1 MSNGG
6 GDGEIEFQAIIF
18 DLDGTLLDTLADIA
32 NSTNAA
38 LSRLGFPVHPVDAYR
53 YFLGDGMDH
62 LVRRA
67 LPEGHHDGKTLGK
80 CNKAILDEYRNRW
93 AENTEPYPGI
103 PELLCELEK
112 RGILIAVL
120 SNKPDAFTKQTIEKF
135 LPDFHFEIVRGAKP
149 SVPVK
154 PDPAA
159 ALQIADELG
168 IPPQRFIYLGDTDT
182 DMQTAVSANM
192 FPAGALWGFRT
203 AEELSASGAKALLK
217 TPQDILILLDTQS
230 ASS

>member
-1 MSNGG
+1 LSNGG
-6 GDGEIEFQAIIF
+6 GSGQIEFQAILF

-38 LSRLGFPVHPVDAYR
+38 LSRLGFPAHPVDAYR

-67 LPEGHHDGKTLGK
+67 LPEGHRDGETLDK
-80 CNKAILDEYRNRW
+80 CSKAALDEYTNRW
-93 AENTEPYPGI
+93 AENTRPYPGI
-103 PELLCELEK
+103 PELLRELERQGVPK
-112 RGILIAVL
+112 VVF
-120 SNKPDAFTKQTIEKF
+120 SNKPDVFTRQTVEKL

-154 PDPAA
+154 PDPTV

-168 IPPQRFIYLGDTDT
+168 IDPQRFIYIGDTDT
-182 DMQTAVSANM
+182 DMRTAVSAGM
-192 FPAGALWGFRT
+192 FPAGAIWGFRT
-203 AEELSASGAKALLK
+203 TEELSASGAKALLE
-217 TPQDILILLDTQS
+217 TPQDVLTLLDTQS

>member
-6 GDGEIEFQAIIF
+6 GFGEIEFQAILF

-38 LSRLGFPVHPVDAYR
+38 LSKLGFGVHPVDAYR

-67 LPEGHHDGKTLGK
+67 LPEGYRDSETLDRCK
-80 CNKAILDEYRNRW
+80 RAALDEYKNRW
-93 AENTEPYPGI
+93 AENTRPYPGI
-103 PELLCELEK
+103 SELLRELER
-112 RGILIAVL
+112 RGVPKVVF
-120 SNKPDAFTKQTIEKF
+120 SNKPDVFTRQTVEKL
-135 LPDFHFEIVRGAKP
+135 LPDFHFKIVRGAST

-154 PDPAA
+154 PDPTV
-159 ALQIADELG
+159 ALQIADKLG
-168 IPPQRFIYLGDTDT
+168 IAPQRFIYLGDTDT
-182 DMQTAVSANM
+182 DMQTAISAGM

-217 TPQDILILLDTQS
+217 TPSDVLTILDG
-230 ASS
+230 